1 VLRVLKDIAI
11 GLVVA
16 LLVVL
21 VVLFSTG
28 QVERFVYGAF

>member
-1 VLRVLKDIAI
+1 MRLLKDIAL
-11 GLVVA
+11 GLLIAVMIVM
-16 LLVVL
+16 

>member
-1 VLRVLKDIAI
+1 MRLAKDIAL
-11 GLVVA
+11 GLLIA
-16 LLVVL
+16 LMVVL

>member
-1 VLRVLKDIAI
+1 MRRLRDI
-11 GLVVA
+11 GLG
-16 LLVVL
+16 LLVAVMVVM

>member
-1 VLRVLKDIAI
+1 MRHLKDI
-11 GLVVA
+11 GLGLLIAVMVVM
-16 LLVVL
+16 

>member
-1 VLRVLKDIAI
+1 MRHVKDLGLGLLIAVM
-11 GLVVA
+11 VVM
-16 LLVVL
+16 

>member
-1 VLRVLKDIAI
+1 MRLIKDI
-11 GLVVA
+11 GLG
-16 LLVVL
+16 LLIAVMIVM

>member
-1 VLRVLKDIAI
+1 MRLLKDIAL
-11 GLVVA
+11 GLLIAVMVVM
-16 LLVVL
+16 

>member
-1 VLRVLKDIAI
+1 MRLLKDIAL
-11 GLVVA
+11 GLLIAVMVIM
-16 LLVVL
+16 

>member
-1 VLRVLKDIAI
+1 MRLLKDIALGALI
-11 GLVVA
+11 AIMVA
-16 LLVVL
+16 L

>member
-1 VLRVLKDIAI
+1 MRLIKDI
-11 GLVVA
+11 GLG
-16 LLVVL
+16 LLIAAMIVM